1 MKVLHYCNFFSP
13 VSQTFIYDVVLQL
26 DLMGV
31 ENIVVANKLVNNSDR
46 PYANKLELPSI
57 KQDIFGKVK
66 HKLLNR
72 LGLKGHDWET
82 LNDQAKTACLK
93 KVIVSQ
99 KPDLVHAHFGPQG
112 YLAFPAT
119 QSLGVKL
126 VVSFHGFD
134 AFRLPNEKGW
144 KARLLQLFKSA
155 ALVTVVSNLMKNHL
169 ITLGCPPEKLSVIHV
184 GKKLDHYPF
193 KQRGTDG
200 IKNFI
205 SIGRLTEKKGHI
217 DCVEAFL
224 QLKNS
229 HPELTLKIIGEG
241 ELLEPL
247 QNFVHTNNLSERI
260 KLLGGVSHKETI
272 NHLESADAFILCSKT
287 AENGDQ
293 EGIPTVL
300 MESQALGLPSISTLH
315 SGIPEAFPMENQW
328 LLAEENNVSSIA
340 AKIDAL
346 VNADK
351 ALVENTIK
359 LGRQKVMAE
368 FNLETEVNKLKK
380 LYQGLL

>member
-13 VSQTFIYDVVLQL
+13 VSQTFIYDVILQL
-26 DLMGV
+26 DLIEV
-31 ENIVVANKLVNNSDR
+31 ENIVVANKLVNNTDR
-46 PYANKLELPSI
+46 PYSNKLELPAF
-57 KQDIFGKVK
+57 KQNLVGKVK
-66 HKLLNR
+66 HKLLDQ
-72 LGLKGHDWET
+72 LGIGGHDWET
-82 LNDQAKTACLK
+82 LSDQAKTVGLK
-93 KVIVSQ
+93 EVIIAQ

-119 QSLGVKL
+119 ESLGVKL

-144 KARLLQLFKSA
+144 KEKLSRLFKSA
-155 ALVTVVSNLMKNHL
+155 ALITVVSRLMKDHL
-169 ITLGCPPEKLSVIHV
+169 IALGCPAEKLKVIHV

-193 KQRGTDG
+193 KQRGTEG

-224 QLKNS
+224 KLKDS

-241 ELLEPL
+241 ELTEQL
-247 QNFVHTNNLSERI
+247 QNFVRTNSLSDRI
-260 KLLGGVSHKETI
+260 KLLGSISHKETI
-272 NHLESADAFILCSKT
+272 AHLESADAFILCSKT
-287 AENGDQ
+287 AANGDQ

-315 SGIPEAFPMENQW
+315 SGIPEAFPIENQW
-328 LLAEENNVSSIA
+328 LLAEENNISSIA
-340 AKIDAL
+340 EKIKAL
-346 VNADK
+346 VCADQ

-359 LGRQKVMAE
+359 LGRDKVIAE

-380 LYQGLL
+380 LYQGVL